1 MTRKQRYA
9 KGKVKEAIA
18 YEKCRFYMS
27 NDMGCYDWNTFQ
39 KDCSEKNVIVILS
52 EKVMTYKL
60 FDGYYSELQRKGV
73 NVSEVL
79 QDTFEIVEKEVQ
91 GFQVMNLHRLKEV
104 DSKKCVFLCFE
115 LQNYE
120 YVKEHLRE
128 YAAHVYNIYALE
140 WSKLSAAGRK
150 VLRGIYLLK
159 KSPFVVQY
167 MRTRKTARAERWN
180 EFKKQCVGK
189 KLFMFGT
196 GEGLREY
203 QNRYL
208 DVYPIMGAIDN
219 DATKWGKEL
228 EGIRIYGPSE
238 LEKYDKDEV
247 VILVTAMSYQGI
259 VSQLQGLGITRVFVF
274 PELEANRWRYKV
286 SHRLS
291 CMGRKIWGLKSEQY
305 FRRYRLLPIKKNK
318 IVIIRH
324 AGKGYGCHS
333 KYIVQELLKRDK
345 KYEIIWLVNDVYEKF
360 PEGVKQVEF
369 NVKNRM
375 YHMATARVWI
385 NNDVLLS
392 DTRKRRNQIYINTWH
407 GTGISLKKFYLDVPD
422 SLSESAKERV
432 RLDARLADIY
442 LAASK
447 SIAEIYHTAFEYHK
461 KIVISGSPRV
471 DILVQNDTETKALI
485 REKLG
490 LSENQNLV
498 LYAPTYRQEKQTK
511 TTIGKNLFLDL
522 DVERIKDVLK
532 EKFGGDWI
540 FSIRLH
546 PIAKKVETSVFEKLG
561 ILNLTY
567 YSDVQEIL
575 LVADVLIT
583 DYSSIMFDMGY
594 ANKKVFLFAP
604 DVKDYMADERSFY
617 IDMNDLP
624 FAVCKS
630 QKELEEEIL
639 THDEQEYVSKVKSF
653 NRNFAVRE
661 DGGASARVADLISTY
676 IEGVVRE

>member
-1 MTRKQRYA
+1 
-9 KGKVKEAIA
+9 
-18 YEKCRFYMS
+18 
-27 NDMGCYDWNTFQ
+27 
-39 KDCSEKNVIVILS
+39 
-52 EKVMTYKL
+52 
-60 FDGYYSELQRKGV
+60 
-73 NVSEVL
+73 
-79 QDTFEIVEKEVQ
+79 
-91 GFQVMNLHRLKEV
+91 
-104 DSKKCVFLCFE
+104 
-115 LQNYE
+115 
-120 YVKEHLRE
+120 
-128 YAAHVYNIYALE
+128 
-140 WSKLSAAGRK
+140 
-150 VLRGIYLLK
+150 
-159 KSPFVVQY
+159 
-167 MRTRKTARAERWN
+167 
-180 EFKKQCVGK
+180 
-189 KLFMFGT
+189 
-196 GEGLREY
+196 
-203 QNRYL
+203 
-208 DVYPIMGAIDN
+208 
-219 DATKWGKEL
+219 
-228 EGIRIYGPSE
+228 
-238 LEKYDKDEV
+238 
-247 VILVTAMSYQGI
+247 
-259 VSQLQGLGITRVFVF
+259 
-274 PELEANRWRYKV
+274 
-286 SHRLS
+286 
-291 CMGRKIWGLKSEQY
+291 
-305 FRRYRLLPIKKNK
+305 
-318 IVIIRH
+318 
-324 AGKGYGCHS
+324 
-333 KYIVQELLKRDK
+333 
-345 KYEIIWLVNDVYEKF
+345 
-360 PEGVKQVEF
+360 
-369 NVKNRM
+369 M

-471 DILVQNDTETKALI
+471 DILVQNDIETKALI
-485 REKLG
+485 RKKLE
-490 LSENQNLV
+490 LSEGQKLV

-575 LVADVLIT
+575 LAADVLIT

-604 DVKDYMADERSFY
+604 DVEGYMADERSFY
-617 IDMNDLP
+617 IDMKDLP

-639 THDEQEYVSKVKSF
+639 AHDEQEYVSKVKSF

-661 DGGASARVADLISTY
+661 DGGASARVADLISSY